1 MNPSIF
7 DRYPELAGKPR
18 EMAMLCPLLLERGL
32 HADALALGGAAIAAA
47 PESLAVQ
54 ARVRGALSNRVPS
67 YHRAMLLDRA
77 RNEIYARALEAAVKP
92 GMLVLEIGTGSGLL
106 ALIAARAGATVVT
119 CEENPTIAAA
129 AQAVV
134 ERNGLADRVRV
145 LAKRSDTLSIP
156 DDLPRRADL
165 VIHEIFGCQ
174 LIDEGVAEALADAR
188 RRLLAP
194 DALSIPGRAWLRSA
208 LVATDPAPAPTPFAD
223 IQGFDLSPFELL
235 VPAVVPAHLRSVGTI
250 EARSEF
256 ASALQMDFNAVAP
269 FGEMKETIALKA
281 DGGHIDGIVQWIA
294 IEFASGEVF
303 ENSPFSGAP
312 ASSWSPMFQ
321 QLSKPRRAKSGTL
334 IDVTFSRKGPLL
346 LIDVAEPAGE

>member
-7 DRYPELAGKPR
+7 DRYPELEGKPR

-32 HADALALGGAAIAAA
+32 HADAFALGAAAIAGA

-67 YHRAMLLDRA
+67 YHRAILLDRA
-77 RNEIYARALEAAVKP
+77 RNDIYARALEAAVKP

-129 AQAVV
+129 AQAIVD
-134 ERNGLADRVRV
+134 RNGLADRIRV
-145 LAKRSDTLSIP
+145 LAKRSDTVRIP
-156 DDLPRRADL
+156 EDLPRPADL

-174 LIDEGVAEALADAR
+174 LIDEGVADALADAR

-194 DALSIPGRAWLRSA
+194 DAPSIPGRAWLRSA
-208 LVATDPAPAPTPFAD
+208 FVATDPAPPPTPFAE

-235 VPAVVPAHLRSVGTI
+235 VPAVVPVHLRSVGAI
-250 EARSEF
+250 EQRSE
-256 ASALQMDFNAVAP
+256 AVSALHMDFNAAAP
-269 FGEMKETIALKA
+269 FGPIKETVALKT
-281 DGGHIDGIVQWIA
+281 DGGRIDGIVQWIA
-294 IEFASGEVF
+294 IDFASGDVF

-312 ASSWSPMFQ
+312 VSSWAPMFQ
-321 QLSKPRRAKSGTL
+321 QLSKPRQVKPGTP

-346 LIDVAEPAGE
+346 LIDVAEPGGE